1 MIEAHRVNDYIA
13 VVTIIL
19 TIVSILNIVLFFKI
33 WLMTN
38 NVEKILKHVKEIEI
52 KNQKIGERTNFYLAK
67 IKDGIKK

>member
-13 VVTIIL
+13 VITIIL

-67 IKDGIKK
+67 IKDGIKE